1 MEDRIGSQPPA
12 DPQLVAE
19 WASSEARDLADAT
32 RRRMYEVGRGT
43 SDRAAQARE
52 QLRGALQRTRVY
64 VAGTRERVEGA
75 ARRARQR
82 MSHYREGG
90 IEQMT
95 QDVAGYTRT
104 RPMTALLLAAGAGLV
119 LGWLSAACRR

>member
-43 SDRAAQARE
+43 SDRATQARE

-95 QDVAGYTRT
+95 QDVAGYTRA